1 MKNIFSTLIILIL
14 SIITLSAQNKAD
26 VILDDFALTMQSYE
40 TIQADFTYKMENKK
54 ENIDEG
60 YKGSI
65 YLKGDMY
72 RLEIAGQIIQSDGIT
87 IWTYIPDAE
96 EVQINTVDESDD
108 SFNPTHLFSSYS
120 EDYQAKFDK
129 QYSVG
134 PKIINVINLKPND
147 SSLGFSDAKIE
158 LDSKS
163 KMLIQFIIYDDNNNA
178 YSYIVDKFFT
188 NKNLENSFFQFN
200 EADYPD
206 VEVIDMR

>member
-1 MKNIFSTLIILIL
+1 MKNKFTAFIILFL
-14 SIITLSAQNKAD
+14 ATITLTAQNKAD
-26 VILDDFALTMQSYE
+26 VILDDFASTMQSYK
-40 TIQADFTYKMENKK
+40 TIQAEFTYKMENTK

-60 YKGSI
+60 YKGII

-72 RLEIAGQIIQSDGIT
+72 RLEIAGQIIQSDGVT

-96 EVQINTVDESDD
+96 EVQINSVEDSDD

-120 EDYQAKFDK
+120 EDYKAKFDS
-129 QYSVG
+129 QYTVG
-134 PKIINVINLKPND
+134 PKTINVINLKPND
-147 SSLGFSDAKIE
+147 PSQGFSDAKIE

-163 KMLIQFIIYDDNNNA
+163 KILIQFVVYDDNNNS

-188 NKNLENSFFQFN
+188 NKNLEDSLFQFN
-200 EADYPD
+200 EAKYPD